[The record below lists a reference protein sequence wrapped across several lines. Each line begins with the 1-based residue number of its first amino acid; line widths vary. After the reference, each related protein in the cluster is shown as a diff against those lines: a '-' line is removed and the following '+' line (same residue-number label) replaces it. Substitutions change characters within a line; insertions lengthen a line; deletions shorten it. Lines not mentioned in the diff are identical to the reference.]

1 MQAAATLS
9 PEGPE
14 TQMCKKG
21 KKTKQNRISGCPE
34 TELTLR
40 QEQKAGVHTA

>member
-14 TQMCKKG
+14 TQMCKKEE
-21 KKTKQNRISGCPE
+21 KQNKTISGCPE